1 MLTYMISLFLFILKV
16 FKTVLLYRQPCLSL
30 LHAGLE
36 LYINHANP
44 ELREIHLLLP
54 LKGWDAQA
62 GCFHFLIYTM
72 VYGSVS
78 FFKVYLFSSF
88 LYTAQRKTIFKR
100 MRTERCCDT
109 WRRAQQSRPA
119 PQHIPVLTGLPLFP
133 FPT

>member
-54 LKGWDAQA
+54 LKGWDGRPIDTSSSLGLA
-62 GCFHFLIYTM
+62 FIYT
-72 VYGSVS
+72 SH
-78 FFKVYLFSSF
+78 
-88 LYTAQRKTIFKR
+88 Q
-100 MRTERCCDT
+100 E
-109 WRRAQQSRPA
+109 
-119 PQHIPVLTGLPLFP
+119 TGDGEEIE
-133 FPT
+133 